1 MDIFVLVEA
10 NSTFSGKSKPLTFL
24 HDKKR
29 FTDYLP
35 KIRHVIVEDSPN
47 LGDAWENERFQRD
60 ALIRGFNG
68 LHPPLRPSDL
78 IVGSDVDEVP
88 DPT

>member
-1 MDIFVLVEA
+1 MDVFVIVEA
-10 NSTFSGKSKPLTFL
+10 NSTFSGKSKSLTFL
-24 HDKKR
+24 QNKER

-35 KIRHVIVEDSPN
+35 KIMHVVVEDSPN

-60 ALIRGFNG
+60 ALIRGLQG
-68 LHPPLRPSDL
+68 LKPPLRPSDL

-88 DPT
+88 DPR